1 MTKMAI
7 FIGAVLYPAHGK
19 WVELPTTTDELDE
32 AIAYA
37 RTEDCEEVMISDYE
51 GIKCEEYDNIYDIN
65 ERAEMLSDLDDD
77 EAEIF
82 EAVLDDV
89 GDFDEAL
96 RIVEDHDYLY
106 YSGCCTM
113 EEVARMYC
121 EDTGLL
127 AEIPVY
133 LRDYFD
139 FEAYGRNMEMS
150 GNFIELSD
158 GFVEIFR

>member
-51 GIKCEEYDNIYDIN
+51 GIKCGEYDNIYDIN

-96 RIVEDHDYLY
+96 RIVEDHDYDY
-106 YSGCCTM
+106 YRKCFTM

-133 LRDYFD
+133 LLDYFD
-139 FEAYGRNMEMS
+139 FEAYGLNM
-150 GNFIELSD
+150 
-158 GFVEIFR
+158 

>member
-19 WVELPTTTDELDE
+19 WVELPTTEEELDE

-37 RTEDCEEVMISDYE
+37 QTEDCEEVMISDYE
-51 GIKCEEYDNIYDIN
+51 GIKCGEYDNIYEIN
-65 ERAEMLSDLDDD
+65 ERAEMLSDLDDE

-82 EAVLDDV
+82 EALLDD
-89 GDFDEAL
+89 GRDFDEAL
-96 RIVEDHDYLY
+96 GIIEHRNYMY
-106 YSGCCTM
+106 YGGCCTM

-121 EDTGLL
+121 EETGVI
-127 AEIPVY
+127 AEIPDH
-133 LRDYFD
+133 LIDYFD
-139 FEAYGRNMEMS
+139 FEAYGRDMEI
-150 GNFIELSD
+150 GGDFIELSD